1 MNTARDQ
8 CDDREMFSKLRR
20 KHRSVPAH
28 PLAPSAPSAA
38 PELDLADAQAIVRVE
53 RFRRALEEAGAD
65 LTVLGP
71 EPGWFAQVRAGRPV
85 AIGED
90 ERAELITYLGTTT
103 TGPISSDEACNRAV
117 DRLEAFTL
125 LREMQAEG
133 VTVRACRGTLSADAL
148 RAVRR
153 AVRDAEEAP
162 RELPAAG

>member
-1 MNTARDQ
+1 
-8 CDDREMFSKLRR
+8 MFSKLRR
-20 KHRSVPAH
+20 KHRSAPAR
-28 PLAPSAPSAA
+28 PATPPAPPSAP
-38 PELDLADAQAIVRVE
+38 ELGLADERAIARVE

-65 LTVLGP
+65 LAVLGP
-71 EPGWFAQVRAGRPV
+71 EPGWFTQVRAGRSVPV
-85 AIGED
+85 GEE
-90 ERAELITYLGTTT
+90 ERAELITYLGTKSTAAVA
-103 TGPISSDEACNRAV
+103 SDDACARAV
-117 DRLEAFTL
+117 DRVEAFTL